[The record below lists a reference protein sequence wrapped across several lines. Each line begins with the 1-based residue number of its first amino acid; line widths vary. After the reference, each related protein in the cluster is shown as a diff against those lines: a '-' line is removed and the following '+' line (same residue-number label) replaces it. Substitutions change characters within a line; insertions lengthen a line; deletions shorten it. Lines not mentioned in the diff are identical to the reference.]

1 MEVLGALWL
10 LIAAGGAAAVAFFA
24 WKQLGAQKRLPP
36 GVGPRALLGQD
47 PDAPLRDLIAKGEKV
62 AAIRAHY
69 ASLSSGS
76 MGESKAYVDAL
87 AAQMRREQEAQQ
99 EAANGPVLDESSVE
113 GGAVPEEKAASTD
126 DGQPATPGNEQ

>member
-1 MEVLGALWL
+1 MEVLGALWV
-10 LIAAGGAAAVAFFA
+10 LIAAGGAAAVAFLA
-24 WKQLGAQKRLPP
+24 WKQLGAPKRLPP
-36 GVGPRALLGQD
+36 SAKPRGLLSQD

-69 ASLSSGS
+69 ASLESGS

-87 AAQMRREQEAQQ
+87 AARMER
-99 EAANGPVLDESSVE
+99 EAASAPPSSVKPTE
-113 GGAVPEEKAASTD
+113 QSGVGGAVPEEKAASTD